1 MKKIMNISSEKDLE
15 ELLLAIIQDKEVEIG
30 EVKPIPFTL
39 KFKGENFKV
48 KNGYIS
54 ADFADLLVTFKKD
67 YREFLVTTL
76 GKSKARDTDIQFK
89 IEDGS
94 IELGFLNDLPKEIWE
109 QINKMSGRQI
119 SITIIIAILGY
130 FASSSW
136 KDSLDHR
143 EKVLEKQLQA
153 DTNKEALSIA
163 KESIQLLKE
172 NKKLELRKNRPMK
185 QAIEML
191 SEEDELEI
199 KNDSQSLDTYSKDD
213 SSKFIYDEDENDI
226 PSTYTDTFIIKGF
239 TKEAYGWNIKIQST
253 NKEAKPRSF
262 WATSKLLPEN
272 NIKLFQHAD
281 DGTTLKLKVAVVKN
295 KGKIKEAYISDIA
308 N

>member
-1 MKKIMNISSEKDLE
+1 MKEIMNISSEKDLE
-15 ELLLAIIQDKEVEIG
+15 ELLLAIIQNKEVEIG

-67 YREFLVTTL
+67 YREFLVNTL
-76 GKSKARDTDIQFK
+76 GKSKAREADILFK
-89 IEDGS
+89 VEDGS
-94 IELGFLNDLPKEIWE
+94 IELDFLNDLPTEFWE
-109 QINKMSGRQI
+109 FINKMSGTEITVTVII
-119 SITIIIAILGY
+119 SILAY
-130 FASSSW
+130 FSHKSW
-136 KDSLDHR
+136 KDYLDNKR
-143 EKVLEKQLQA
+143 ELLTKQLES
-153 DTNKEALSIA
+153 TNNKEALNVANNAIDT
-163 KESIQLLKE
+163 LRD
-172 NKKLELRKNRPMK
+172 NRKLELRKNRPIK

-199 KNDSQSLDTYSKDD
+199 KNDTQILDTYSKDD
-213 SSKFIYDEDENDI
+213 SSKFIYDEEENDVTN
-226 PSTYTDTFIIKGF
+226 TYTDTFLIKGF

-262 WATSKLLPEN
+262 WATSKLLPKN
-272 NIKLFQHAD
+272 NIELFKHAD

-295 KGKIKEAYISDIA
+295 KGKIKEAYISDITK
-308 N
+308 